1 LALAPP
7 AGRAAQ
13 AFPGRRRGAAPP
25 AGRGRYFHPFGGPF
39 MTPTELYKA
48 GKLGEAIDGQVHA
61 VKTTPGD
68 HGKRLFL
75 FELLAFA
82 GDLDRARRQIDAVN
96 YGQME
101 LDTAVLNYRK
111 LLDAEEAR
119 RRVFREGIMPQFL
132 VPPPEHVGPRLEA
145 VNRLRAGEPAEAARL
160 LDQANDAAPPVRGL
174 LNGKPFDTLRDADDL
189 FGPVLE
195 VMAHGDYYWLPLDQV
210 VSLAMNA
217 PKFPRDLLWLPAK
230 LAVKDGPAGD
240 VFLPALYPGSCE
252 HPDDQI
258 KLGRATDWKQAEG
271 GPVLGVGLRMFLAGE
286 DATSLLEW
294 RELQA
299 L

>member
-1 LALAPP
+1 MNA
-7 AGRAAQ
+7 
-13 AFPGRRRGAAPP
+13 
-25 AGRGRYFHPFGGPF
+25 
-39 MTPTELYKA
+39 TELYRA
-48 GKLGEAIDGQVHA
+48 GRLAEAVDAQIQA
-61 VKTTPGD
+61 VKAAPAD
-68 HGKRLFL
+68 HAKRLFL

-111 LLDAEEAR
+111 LLDAEQAR

-145 VNRLRAGEPAEAARL
+145 VNRLRANEPAEAAKL
-160 LDQANDAAPPVRGL
+160 LEQANEAAPAVRGL
-174 LNGKPFDTLRDADDL
+174 LNGKPFDLLRDADDL

-195 VMAHGDYYWLPLDQV
+195 VMAHGDYYWLPLEQV
-210 VSLAMNA
+210 VSLTLNP
-217 PKFPRDLLWLPAK
+217 PKFPRDLLWVPAK

-240 VFLPALYPGSCE
+240 VFLPALYPGSYE
-252 HPDDQI
+252 HAENPV

-271 GPVLGVGLRMFLAGE
+271 GPVLGAGLRMFLVGD
-286 DATSLLEW
+286 DAQSLLEW
-294 RELQA
+294 RELQT